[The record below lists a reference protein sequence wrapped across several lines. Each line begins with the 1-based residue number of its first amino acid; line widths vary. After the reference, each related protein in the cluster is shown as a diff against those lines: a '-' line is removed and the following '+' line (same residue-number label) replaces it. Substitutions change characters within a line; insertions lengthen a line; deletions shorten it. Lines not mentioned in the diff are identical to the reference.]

1 MFYTMGTKICGRC
14 GIEKSIDEFGFRYP
28 KLGIR
33 HSWCKDC
40 FVDYKRVWYSQNRER
55 HLALVK
61 SSTAVTLAENQLR
74 LWQYLALHPCV
85 DCGETDPVVLQFD
98 HLGDKRMNVSNMCRS
113 FSWSVILEEIA
124 KCEVRCANCH
134 TRKTARERGL
144 YERKHMVL
152 HTTHLPERDVL
163 HNCGARA
170 VSSMDRAST
179 F

>member
-1 MFYTMGTKICGRC
+1 MFYTMETKVCGKC
-14 GIEKSIDEFGFRYP
+14 GIEKASDEFGFRYP

-40 FVDYKRVWYSQNRER
+40 FVEYKRLWYSQNRER
-55 HLALVK
+55 HLARVK
-61 SSTAVTLAENQLR
+61 SATAVTLGENQLR
-74 LWQYLALHPCV
+74 VWQYLALHPCV

-134 TRKTARERGL
+134 FRKTARESGL
-144 YERKHMVL
+144 YDRKHMVL

-163 HNCGARA
+163 HNCGTRA
-170 VSSMDRAST
+170 VSSMDRAVV